1 MTSIFKDVILLRH
14 QSVGASYNVNNG
26 CLAQLVEHRPY
37 KARVVGSSP
46 SASTIFLKKN
56 KLILKHGRVAK
67 WPNAVDCKSIP
78 NGFGGSNPSSST
90 ISLGYSQA
98 VRHQT
103 LTLTFPWFE
112 STYPSHYGSLAQS
125 VEHVTFNHGVASS
138 NLVRITILCPDGGT
152 GRRTGL
158 KILWVERPVPV
169 RFWFRAPFYV

>member
-1 MTSIFKDVILLRH
+1 M
-14 QSVGASYNVNNG
+14 
-26 CLAQLVEHRPY
+26 VEHRPY

-46 SASTIFLKKN
+46 SASTIFYEKV
-56 KLILKHGRVAK
+56 ILYGRVAK

-90 ISLGYSQA
+90 TLLGYSQA

-112 STYPSHYGSLAQS
+112 STYPSQSGPLAQS

-138 NLVRITILCPDGGT
+138 NLVRITIFCARMAEQVDAQDLKSC
-152 GRRTGL
+152 GL
-158 KILWVERPVPV
+158 RNPCQ
-169 RFWFRAPFYV
+169 FDSGSGHHFFA